1 MKVMTEPE
9 NEIEPTT
16 TVNAVAASANQP
28 DASSMCCSSS
38 SATRA
43 AAPPPTP
50 LNSATI
56 CGIWVICT
64 RRAPTKPPAVPTAT
78 APRISGTFCRSR

>member
-1 MKVMTEPE
+1 MTSEPE
-9 NEIEPTT
+9 NDTDPTRI
-16 TVNAVAASANQP
+16 VNAVAASVNPAGEVP
-28 DASSMCCSSS
+28 TRALSSS

-50 LNSATI
+50 LNSATS

-64 RRAPTKPPAVPTAT
+64 RRAPTSPTAVPTAIAT
-78 APRISGTFCRSR
+78 TIGTTWSSSA